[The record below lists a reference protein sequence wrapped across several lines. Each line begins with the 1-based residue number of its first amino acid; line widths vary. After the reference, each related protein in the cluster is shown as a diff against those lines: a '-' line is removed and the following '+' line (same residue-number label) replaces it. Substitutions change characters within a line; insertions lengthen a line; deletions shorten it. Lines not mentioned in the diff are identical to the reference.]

1 MEAVPLRLERVVQGT
16 AVRQRQEREEKTMT
30 HSLRNITWA
39 AAATGLLVVTQA
51 CGGDDPPRSSS
62 QAMVSNTS
70 ADSRTSG
77 SDGCQCE
84 GDCACKSGGACT
96 CKDGCACKGGDA
108 ACACKSGG
116 AEVDTIG
123 DDERLRE
130 LVGNL
135 ALNAIEA
142 SPAGGTVRVT
152 LRLERGP
159 EEAQRAERFTREVA
173 DEGPGIPPEEREL
186 VLRPFHSAKP
196 NGMGLGLA
204 LAQRPVE
211 DHGGVIEIDAAP
223 GGGALLRASWPRT
236 KP

>member
-1 MEAVPLRLERVVQGT
+1 MSNPSRLEFLGQLAGGL
-16 AVRQRQEREEKTMT
+16 AHEIKNPLS
-30 HSLRNITWA
+30 SLRGFAQLLGEATAPQAIAEYADLMVAELDAINRRVDGLRHFARPSLPALRPCRPAEVVRRVAALLGPDA
-39 AAATGLLVVTQA
+39 AARQVRLAIEL
-51 CGGDDPPRSSS
+51 
-62 QAMVSNTS
+62 
-70 ADSRTSG
+70 
-77 SDGCQCE
+77 
-84 GDCACKSGGACT
+84 
-96 CKDGCACKGGDA
+96 A
-108 ACACKSGG
+108 AG

-159 EEAQRAERFTREVA
+159 QEAQRAERFTLEIA

-204 LAQRPVE
+204 LAQRAVE